1 MLRSL
6 LTTTIRHFTRHQ
18 VFTSLSLGGL
28 IIGIS
33 AFMLIFIWVLD
44 ELTQDRYHPDNEKVF
59 MLLRDVQL
67 LDGEHFIG
75 ESSPG
80 PLVDYI
86 RNAIPEVETV
96 CQTGFGERL
105 LLSTDKKISYADGTF
120 AEASFFEVFNLTTLE
135 GNPRNLFPDNQS
147 VLLSAKLAKILFED
161 GSALGSTV
169 MINNQFEAKVSGIY
183 QLPENFSFSD
193 TEFIL
198 PFALH
203 EQQEI
208 STWDDSN
215 RNVYVK
221 LHDANTSKA
230 VEEKLTTE
238 IHRAWESKGTRMFL
252 FSLTDWQVY
261 WSSVVL
267 LQPTSRMV
275 YIIAFGIA
283 GIFILVMACI
293 NFINLSTARAAIR
306 AREIGVRKMSGAT
319 RPILIRQFMI
329 ESFFITISAGLFSIL
344 VILLLLPA
352 FNALAGKDLTLNLL
366 DPRIA
371 FGFLSIIILT
381 GVLAGAY
388 PAFLLSSLKPAS
400 ILKGNLYSILSGS
413 QLRRFLVIFQFS
425 LSVILIFSAI
435 VIHQQVDFLRS
446 KDLGFDK
453 ENVLYVETG
462 QHIELPFETFKNEAL
477 RNSDIESV
485 AQAAATPMEINGK
498 GQINWKLGGVT
509 QTMNI
514 NNNPIDYDYLET
526 LGFELLLG
534 RNFSPERISDST
546 AVIITETAAN
556 LMGFENPIGQRV
568 ELDVNSEFEIIGVV
582 KDFHNADIHDAVAPV
597 FFYLGSEATWGH
609 WKPVFIRYKPGTQ
622 LKVIDYLTSIGKK
635 LSPNRPLEFRFVDQD
650 FEYQFRRDLRIGYLS
665 ICFTTIAIIIACLGL
680 FGLTLFNT
688 QRRTK
693 EIGVRKVLGA
703 SIPQVVIMLC
713 KDFSKPIIIAI
724 VLALPI
730 SYYLMDAYLNS
741 YRYHTQMTTFYF
753 VLTGFLLLTIALL
766 TVAFQSIDAARKN
779 PVEALKTD

>member
-33 AFMLIFIWVLD
+33 AFMLIFIWVVD

-80 PLVDYI
+80 PLVEYI
-86 RNAIPEVETV
+86 KSTIPEVEAV

-120 AEASFFEVFNLTTLE
+120 AEASYFEVFNLATLE
-135 GNPRNLFPDNQS
+135 GNPKNLFPDNQS
-147 VLLSAKLAKILFED
+147 ILLSNKLAEILFE
-161 GSALGSTV
+161 GRSALGSTLT
-169 MINNQFEAKVSGIY
+169 INNQFEAKVSGIY
-183 QLPENFSFSD
+183 KLPENFSFSD
-193 TEFIL
+193 VDFIL

-208 STWDDSN
+208 STWDNSN
-215 RNVYVK
+215 RNIYVK
-221 LHDANTSKA
+221 LSDASSSKA
-230 VEEKLTTE
+230 VEEKLTAE
-238 IHRAWESKGTRMFL
+238 IQRVWESKETRMFL
-252 FSLTDWQVY
+252 FKLTDWHLY

-267 LQPTSRMV
+267 LQPSSRVV
-275 YIIAFGIA
+275 YVVAFGIA

-329 ESFFITISAGLFSIL
+329 ESFFITFSAGLLSIL

-352 FNALAGKDLTLNLL
+352 FNAIAGKELVFNLL
-366 DPRIA
+366 DPKIA
-371 FGFLSIIILT
+371 FGFLSIIILS

-400 ILKGNLYSILSGS
+400 ILKGNLYSVLSGS
-413 QLRRFLVIFQFS
+413 GLRKFLVIFQFS

-435 VIHQQVDFLRS
+435 VTHQQVEFLRS

-453 ENVLYVETG
+453 ENVLYVEPG
-462 QHIELPFETFKNEAL
+462 QHIDLPFEAFKNEAL
-477 RNSDIESV
+477 RNPEIEFV
-485 AQAAATPMEINGK
+485 AQAAASPMEINGI
-498 GQINWKLGGVT
+498 GQINWKLGGLT

-514 NNNPIDYDYLET
+514 NNNPIDYDYLKT
-526 LGFELLLG
+526 LGFELLQG

-568 ELDVNSEFEIIGVV
+568 DFGFATESEIIGVV
-582 KDFHNADIHDAVAPV
+582 KDFHNADIHDATAPV
-597 FFYLGSEATWGH
+597 IFYLGSEATWGR
-609 WKPVFIRYKPGTQ
+609 WKRVFIRYKSGTQ
-622 LKVIDYLTSIGKK
+622 VEVIDYLTSIAKK
-635 LSPNRPLEFRFVDQD
+635 LLPNHPLDFRFVDQD

-703 SIPQVVIMLC
+703 SVPQVVVLLC

-741 YRYHTQMTTFYF
+741 YRYHTQMTIFYF
-753 VLTGFLLLTIALL
+753 VLTGFILLTIALL